1 MTTEQIALTHKAS
14 LVLQIFEDLET
25 IKTQTTLTKA
35 QVFVFIAAL
44 KQLDTE
50 DFAGLGKSIAIES
63 GLASS
68 KDTYATLVKL
78 GKDWTLKKCEA
89 FLQALKANVPNGYI
103 H

>member
-1 MTTEQIALTHKAS
+1 MIEHIPLTHKAG

-25 IKTQTTLTKA
+25 VKAQTQLTKA

-63 GLASS
+63 GLASP
-68 KDTYATLVKL
+68 KDSYETLVKL

-89 FLQALKANVPNGYI
+89 FLVALKGNIPTNEI

>member
-1 MTTEQIALTHKAS
+1 MIEHIPLTHKAG

-25 IKTQTTLTKA
+25 VKSQTQLTKA

-89 FLQALKANVPNGYI
+89 FLVALKGNIPTNEI